1 MKIKRH
7 LYLWHR
13 WLGIVL
19 CLFMALWF
27 VSGVVMLYVGYPK
40 LTPAE
45 HLARLPVLDPR
56 TCCIS
61 AADALRASGVEQP
74 PATLRLTSA
83 AGTPRYLLGYA
94 DGRSVAVD
102 ARSGGRIE
110 RVDAEQAL
118 ASARQFDGSVAA
130 HYREQV
136 EEDTWSR
143 SRALDGDRPLH
154 VVQLDDA
161 EQRLLYISSR
171 SGAVVRDA
179 TWNERAWNWLGAWL
193 HWLYAFRDS
202 NWWTDI
208 VIYLSLA
215 ATAMALL
222 GQVVGVLRWRF
233 SRPYRNGARTPYSGF
248 ARWHH
253 VGGMLFGLVLI
264 AWIFSGLMSMRPW
277 HLFENQST
285 LSLAAYQGGA
295 LSAERLTLA
304 PADVLQ
310 RMQQSGVQ
318 ARELEW
324 RMLAGT
330 AYLTAR
336 DGAGRSRVLALEEE
350 GGLPLQQLP
359 DELLRNA
366 ARAMQPEGKQQV
378 AVLQRYDSYYYAR
391 EAQSMYGNQ
400 TRPLPVLQVR
410 FDDPAQTWLYLDPR
424 SGAVVLQ
431 LDASGRSGR
440 WLFNLLHSWDWQPL
454 LERPLLREVLIIA
467 FSLGGLA
474 ISLTGVVLGW
484 RRLRRQRTANLA
496 SAARVL
502 RQSR

>member
-13 WLGIVL
+13 WLGIFL
-19 CLFMALWF
+19 CLFIALWF

-74 PATLRLTSA
+74 PASLRLTSV

-102 ARSGGRIE
+102 ARSGERIE
-110 RVDAEQAL
+110 RVDADQAL

-136 EEDTWSR
+136 QEDTWSR
-143 SRALDGDRPLH
+143 SRVLDGDRPLH

-202 NWWTDI
+202 SWWTDI

-233 SRPYRNGARTPYSGF
+233 SRPYRNGTRTPYSGF

-253 VGGMLFGLVLI
+253 VGGMLFGLVLV

-277 HLFENQST
+277 HLFENESK
-285 LSLAAYQGGA
+285 LSLAAYRGGA
-295 LSAERLTLA
+295 LSTEQLESPLSET
-304 PADVLQ
+304 LQ
-310 RMQQSGVQ
+310 RLQQSGLQ

-324 RMLAGT
+324 RMVGGK
-330 AYLTAR
+330 AYLGAL
-336 DGAGRSRVLALEEE
+336 DGAGRSRVLALEEA
-350 GGLPLQQLP
+350 GSAVLNQLP
-359 DELLRNA
+359 IDVLQRA
-366 ARAMQPEGKQQV
+366 ALAMQPAGQPQFD
-378 AVLQRYDSYYYAR
+378 VLRRYDSYYYAR
-391 EAQSMYGNQ
+391 QAQSMYGNQ
-400 TRPLPVLQVR
+400 TRPLPVLRVR
-410 FDDPAQTWLYLDPR
+410 FDDPQQTWLYLDPHN
-424 SGAVVLQ
+424 GAVVMQ
-431 LDASGRSGR
+431 LDESSRTGR

-484 RRLRRQRTANLA
+484 RRLRHKRPRVQRE
-496 SAARVL
+496 L
-502 RQSR
+502 RQAR

>member
-1 MKIKRH
+1 MKIKRY

-45 HLARLPVLDPR
+45 HLSRLPVLDPR
-56 TCCIS
+56 DCCIS

-74 PATLRLTSA
+74 PATLRLTSV
-83 AGTPRYLLGYA
+83 AGAPRYLLGYA
-94 DGRSVAVD
+94 DGRSVALD
-102 ARSGGRIE
+102 GRSGARIE

-118 ASARQFDGSVAA
+118 ASARQFGGSAA
-130 HYREQV
+130 VEYREQV
-136 EEDTWSR
+136 QEDTWSR
-143 SRALDGDRPLH
+143 SRALDADRPLH
-154 VVQLDDA
+154 VVQLGDA
-161 EQRLLYISSR
+161 EQRLLYISSH

-202 NWWTDI
+202 SWWTDI
-208 VIYLSLA
+208 VIYLALA

-233 SRPYRNGARTPYSGF
+233 SLPYRNGTRTPYSGF

-277 HLFENQST
+277 HLFESQSK
-285 LSLAAYQGGA
+285 LSLQTYRGGV
-295 LSAERLTLA
+295 LNEELLTLPVA
-304 PADVLQ
+304 EALQ
-310 RMQQSGVQ
+310 RLQRSGLD

-324 RMLAGT
+324 RMMAGK
-330 AYLTAR
+330 AYLGAL
-336 DGAGRSRVLALEEE
+336 DGAGRSRVLALGEQ
-350 GGLPLQQLP
+350 GAAPLKQLP
-359 DELLRNA
+359 DALLENA
-366 ARAMQPEGKQQV
+366 ARAMQPDGQPQAELLH
-378 AVLQRYDSYYYAR
+378 AYDSYYYAR

-400 TRPLPVLQVR
+400 ERPLPVLQVR
-410 FDDPAQTWLYLDPR
+410 FDDPQQTWLYLDPR
-424 SGAVVLQ
+424 NGAVVMQ
-431 LDASGRSGR
+431 LDATRRSER

-454 LERPLLREVLIIA
+454 LARPLLREVLIIA

-484 RRLRRQRTANLA
+484 RRLRHKRPLLQRE
-496 SAARVL
+496 L
-502 RQSR
+502 RQAR